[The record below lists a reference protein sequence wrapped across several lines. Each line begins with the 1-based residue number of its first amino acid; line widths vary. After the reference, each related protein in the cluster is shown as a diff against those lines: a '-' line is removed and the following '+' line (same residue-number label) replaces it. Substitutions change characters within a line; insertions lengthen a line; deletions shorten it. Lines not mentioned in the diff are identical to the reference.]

1 MKEKWVKP
9 LPVMPTTFF
18 LILKM
23 LSHLVLKKIRVKK
36 LLMYLKM
43 ETGETPFDV
52 FESTTWK
59 PPMLM
64 AILSTLSKRPEN
76 TSIPETPYAYGDIID
91 LVKEAGEHIDTFMIP
106 KVKYARDVLWVETLL
121 KQLEID
127 LGIKNRIGIEILIEE
142 VEAMMN
148 VDEIAFSSERLEAM
162 IFGMGDYSAS
172 QGIDIGA
179 IGGTVDYPGDIW
191 HYPRYK
197 MIIAAKAAGIDP
209 IDGPFGNY
217 KDDAGFRIECKR
229 AQLLGCAGKWAIH
242 PAQVQPALEIFSPE
256 QETVDMARKLAVAY
270 AEAEAQG
277 IGAISVDGTLVDAAS
292 VRIQQNIVD
301 RADLIGM

>member
-1 MKEKWVKP
+1 MGKAIASDADHV
-9 LPVMPTTFF
+9 F
-18 LILKM
+18 LDLEDAVAPSAKKDSRKKIID
-23 LSHLVLKKIRVKK
+23 VLKN
-36 LLMYLKM
+36 
-43 ETGETPFDV
+43 GD
-52 FESTTWK
+52 WG
-59 PPMLM
+59 
-64 AILSTLSKRPEN
+64 N
-76 TSIPETPYAYGDIID
+76 TVRCVRINDLETPYAYGDIID

>member
-1 MKEKWVKP
+1 MYERPKRLRRSQLAVPGSDERKMGKAIASDADHV
-9 LPVMPTTFF
+9 F
-18 LILKM
+18 LDLEDAVAPSAKKDSRKKIID
-23 LSHLVLKKIRVKK
+23 VLKNGDWGKTVRCVRIND
-36 LLMYLKM
+36 L
-43 ETGETPFDV
+43 
-52 FESTTWK
+52 
-59 PPMLM
+59 
-64 AILSTLSKRPEN
+64 
-76 TSIPETPYAYGDIID
+76 ETPYAYGDIID
-91 LVKEAGEHIDTFMIP
+91 LVKEAGEHIDTLMIP

-121 KQLEID
+121 KQLEMD

-209 IDGPFGNY
+209 VDGPFGNF
-217 KDDAGFRIECKR
+217 KDEAGYRIECKR
-229 AQLLGCAGKWAIH
+229 GQLLGCAGKWAIH
-242 PAQVQPALEIFSPE
+242 PSQVKPALEIYSPE
-256 QETVDMARKLAVAY
+256 QETVDLARKLAVAY

-277 IGAISVDGTLVDAAS
+277 IGAISVDGILVDAAS

-301 RADLIGM
+301 RANLIGM